1 MTKEEWKK
9 KIIAECEEAG
19 TYKTFFNS
27 VIETL
32 AGILETRDKA
42 QQQFIDSGGEATREH
57 TNRGGS
63 TNVVKN
69 PALVIVMESNSQAL
83 QYWRELGLTPSSL
96 RKMNDEALKEKKK
109 STLEE
114 VLKELV

>member
-1 MTKEEWKK
+1 MNKEDWKK
-9 KIIAECEEAG
+9 KIISECEEAG

-32 AGILETRDKA
+32 AGILETRDAA
-42 QQQFIDSGGEATREH
+42 QEQFVASGGEATREH
-57 TNRGGS
+57 TNKGGN

-83 QYWRELGLTPSSL
+83 QYWKELGLTPSSL
-96 RKMNDEALKEKKK
+96 RKMNEEAMKEKKK
-109 STLEE
+109 SALEE
-114 VLKELV
+114 VLKELA